1 MSHINDSSLL
11 ISEQNQKNI
20 IISKMLANVY
30 GYSDENGAIVFNI
43 PEEVKRAGMKIDKK
57 NFLIFQKISSVYLN
71 CLLNST
77 LQPSIFADEFV
88 LHSLKLLMSIRINNC
103 FSSFNE
109 NSHQLFSLKK
119 TLLIFSK
126 LNNT

>member
-1 MSHINDSSLL
+1 
-11 ISEQNQKNI
+11 
-20 IISKMLANVY
+20 MLANVY
-30 GYSDENGAIVFNI
+30 GYSDENGAIVFNM
-43 PEEVKRAGMKIDKK
+43 PEEVNRAGMKVDEKLSHIFK
-57 NFLIFQKISSVYLN
+57 NSLAYLN

-88 LHSLKLLMSIRINNC
+88 LHSLKLLMTIRINNY

-119 TLLIFSK
+119 TLSIFSK